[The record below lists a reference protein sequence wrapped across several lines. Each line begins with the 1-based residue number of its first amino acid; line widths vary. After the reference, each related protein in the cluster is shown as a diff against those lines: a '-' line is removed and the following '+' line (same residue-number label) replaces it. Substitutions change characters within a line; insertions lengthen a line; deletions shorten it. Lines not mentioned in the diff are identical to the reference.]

1 MARREKKPVHHVQ
14 MTDGKRAIIQQL
26 LQEYDIETAE
36 DIQDALK
43 DLLGGT
49 IKEMMEAEMDAH
61 LGYGKSERVDR
72 SEQTDYRNGTKR
84 KQVNSSYG
92 SMTIDVPQDRNS
104 TFEPQVV
111 KKRQKD
117 ISDIDQ
123 KIISMYAKGMTTRQ
137 ISDTLMDIYGFEA
150 SEGFISDVTDKLLPQ
165 IEEWQNRPLDEVY
178 PVLFIDAIHYSV
190 RDNGIIRKLAAY
202 VILGIS
208 LEGKKEVLTIEVGQN
223 ESAKYWLSVLN
234 SLKNR
239 GVRDILIICADGL
252 AGIKEAINTAF
263 PQTEYQRCIV
273 HQVRNTLKYVSDKD
287 KKAFA
292 GDLKKIYT
300 APNADRAEEIRDN
313 VTEKWSEKYPN
324 AMKSWHTN
332 WDAIT
337 PIFKFSADV
346 RTVIY
351 TTNAIE
357 SLNSTYRKLNR
368 QRSVFP
374 SDQALLKALY
384 LATFEATKKWTMPIR
399 NWGKVYGEL
408 SIMYEGRIPE

>member
-92 SMTIDVPQDRNS
+92 SMAIDVPQDRNS

-208 LEGKKEVLTIEVGQN
+208 LEGRKEVLTIEVGQN

-252 AGIKEAINTAF
+252 SGIKEAINTAF

-300 APNADRAEEIRDN
+300 APNADRAEEIRDS

-374 SDQALLKALY
+374 SGQALLKALY

>member
-300 APNADRAEEIRDN
+300 APNADRAEEIRDS

-399 NWGKVYGEL
+399 NWGKVYGGL